1 MVIASTLF
9 LIFNEEKH
17 RWGKKK
23 KKIKRTVQK
32 INNGLYGS
40 LEL

>member
-23 KKIKRTVQK
+23 KIKRTVQK
-32 INNGLYGS
+32 INNGLHGS

>member
-23 KKIKRTVQK
+23 IKRTVQK

>member
-23 KKIKRTVQK
+23 SR
-32 INNGLYGS
+32 
-40 LEL
+40 ELFRK